1 MSTVSIEKQNRKTI
15 SSIETF
21 FDSLLRGKDKLSE
34 NIFFEDLPTTLKKE
48 WKEFVLVDCGNP
60 QRDKDSHSVQTVL
73 VSLYVMPNAYGKK
86 DVKTLQRLESKLN
99 ELIEG
104 NTDEHYHTELRG
116 RYSNYNAVNDV
127 FLNIVQINL
136 IIT

>member
-1 MSTVSIEKQNRKTI
+1 MVEIEELNRRNI

-21 FDSLLRGKDKLSE
+21 FDTLLRGKDKLSE
-34 NIFFEDLPTTLKKE
+34 VVFFDELPTTWKKE
-48 WKEFVLVDCGNP
+48 WTELILVDCGNP
-60 QRDKDSHSVQTVL
+60 QRDRDAFGAHTIL
-73 VSLYVMPNAYGKK
+73 IYLYTKANAYGVK

-104 NTDEHYHTELRG
+104 NTDPHYHTSIRG

>member
-1 MSTVSIEKQNRKTI
+1 MIEIAELNRRNI

-21 FDSLLRGKDKLSE
+21 FDSLLRGEDNLTE
-34 NIFFEDLPTTLKKE
+34 NLFFEELPTSWKKE
-48 WKEFVLVDCGNP
+48 WKELVLVDCGNP
-60 QRDKDSHSVQTVL
+60 LRDRDAFGAQTVL
-73 VSLYVMPNAYGKK
+73 INLYTKANAYGMK
-86 DVKTLQRLESKLN
+86 DVKTLQRLESRLN

-104 NTDEHYHTELRG
+104 NCDPHYHTSIRG

-127 FLNIVQINL
+127 YLNIVQINL